1 MSHMNFKMVGTI
13 TKEGGWADI
22 REFKREHL
30 IDTPAYVDD
39 AGLLVPVSYTH
50 LTLPTILLV

>member
-39 AGLLVPVSYTH
+39 TGLLSLIH
-50 LTLPTILLV
+50 I